1 MTTDLI
7 LAVAH
12 HLLVFSIAG
21 VIAAEMA
28 LARPGITRPAL
39 SALGRIDGAYGGL
52 AVAVILVG
60 IGRVLFGFKG
70 WEFYVYSWS
79 FWGKMAA
86 FVAVGLLSIPP
97 TMRIITW
104 RRAAATSGDY
114 TVPDSGIAKIRTFI
128 KAQAAVF
135 TLILLF
141 AAMMARAASATELP
155 PQARRA
161 A

>member
-1 MTTDLI
+1 MTTDLF

-21 VIAAEMA
+21 VIAAEFA

-60 IGRVLFGFKG
+60 IGRVLFGLKG
-70 WEFYVYSWS
+70 WEFYVYNWS

-86 FVAVGLLSIPP
+86 FAAVGLLSIPP
-97 TMRIITW
+97 TMRIIAW
-104 RRAAATSGDY
+104 RRAAAATGDY
-114 TVPDSGIAKIRTFI
+114 AVPETEIAKVRTFI
-128 KAQAAVF
+128 KAEAAVF
-135 TLILLF
+135 ALILLF
-141 AAMMARAASATELP
+141 AAMMARGIGY
-155 PQARRA
+155 
-161 A
+161 